1 VTNVGARKPV
11 VESLA
16 LSTEASRDNTGLEIS
31 FAFSV
36 NPKVLACARRWG
48 DPIDKLRA
56 NSTAQLNQ
64 VCAASAGCTQFRAP
78 TRANAPTQLDSV
90 SDPRAL
96 EAARRHRDVVAAIRD
111 PR

>member
-1 VTNVGARKPV
+1 MTNVGARKPV

-36 NPKVLACARRWG
+36 NPEVLACARRWG

-64 VCAASAGCTQFRAP
+64 VCAFEARKHAV
-78 TRANAPTQLDSV
+78 V
-90 SDPRAL
+90 SSRG
-96 EAARRHRDVVAAIRD
+96 RVHRCELGLKQNRSG
-111 PR
+111 

>member
-1 VTNVGARKPV
+1 MTNVGARKPV

-48 DPIDKLRA
+48 GPNGQTARNLDGATQPGVRLRR
-56 NSTAQLNQ
+56 AQLRSRLVQ
-64 VCAASAGCTQFRAP
+64 FPSEVEITSARNTCGVTSEDDATDRTKQIA
-78 TRANAPTQLDSV
+78 
-90 SDPRAL
+90 
-96 EAARRHRDVVAAIRD
+96 
-111 PR
+111 